1 MASDAEQLETND
13 GGDESELNA
22 AIAAVAAAK
31 AKQPPTR
38 CQGEE
43 FDVGIVTA
51 QEGEEVNLR
60 LVLCKTSFRIRIFLD
75 SKLVFDKDGVKDQLD
90 HSLGPLSRGFH
101 SLTWSYL
108 PNNDPWGTRSE
119 VQVEGHARFA
129 LNKSDK
135 SNFPSN
141 NLAVMV
147 RVV

>member
-1 MASDAEQLETND
+1 MASDAKQPGTED
-13 GGDESELNA
+13 GGNEGELDA
-22 AIAAVAAAK
+22 AIAAIEAAK
-31 AKQPPTR
+31 AKQPLTR
-38 CQGEE
+38 CQGQEI
-43 FDVGIVTA
+43 DVGIVSA
-51 QEGEEVNLR
+51 HEEEAVNLR

-75 SKLVFDKDGVKDQLD
+75 SKLIFDEEDVEDQLD
-90 HSLGPLSRGFH
+90 LLLPPLSRGFH

-108 PNNDPWGTRSE
+108 PDADEWGTRSE

-129 LNKSDK
+129 LNKGDT